1 MEYDGRQSHSES
13 IQPRLTPRK
22 PVTVAVQDGETSLAY
37 GVVTNISETGAC
49 VMTDTTVGKGRI
61 VMLRMSFY
69 RPADLLET
77 PARIVW
83 SGPELDSPHGVP
95 SAALQGVQFT
105 HLGDREVS
113 RLRDLLDS
121 SHFVPGAVLAVTP
134 EFEDLVSALRQDL
147 SKLGS
152 KLRRD
157 NYRDTD

>member
-1 MEYDGRQSHSES
+1 MEGNLTQNRSS
-13 IQPRLTPRK
+13 PRLTPRT

-69 RPADLLET
+69 RHADLLET

-83 SGPELDSPHGVP
+83 SG
-95 SAALQGVQFT
+95 
-105 HLGDREVS
+105 
-113 RLRDLLDS
+113 
-121 SHFVPGAVLAVTP
+121 P

-157 NYRDTD
+157 TYRDTD

>member
-1 MEYDGRQSHSES
+1 MEGNLTQNRSS
-13 IQPRLTPRK
+13 PRLTPRK

-69 RPADLLET
+69 RHADLLET

-95 SAALQGVQFT
+95 SAVLQGVQFT
-105 HLGDREVS
+105 HLGDRERS

-121 SHFVPGAVLAVTP
+121 SDFVPGAVLAVTP

-157 NYRDTD
+157 TYRDTD

>member
-1 MEYDGRQSHSES
+1 MEGDLAQNRSSR
-13 IQPRLTPRK
+13 RLTPRK
-22 PVTVAVQDGETSLAY
+22 PVTVAMQDGETSLAY

-49 VMTDTTVGKGRI
+49 VMTDASVGKGRI

-69 RPADLLET
+69 RHADLFET

-95 SAALQGVQFT
+95 SAVLQGVQFT
-105 HLGDREVS
+105 ELGDLEVS

-121 SHFVPGAVLAVTP
+121 PDFVPGAVLSVTP
-134 EFEDLVSALRQDL
+134 EFEDLVSNLRQDL
-147 SKLGS
+147 GKLGT

-157 NYRDTD
+157 TNSDAD

>member
-1 MEYDGRQSHSES
+1 MEDNLTQNRSNR
-13 IQPRLTPRK
+13 RLTPRK
-22 PVTVAVQDGETSLAY
+22 PVTVALQDGETSLAY

-61 VMLRMSFY
+61 VTMRMSFY
-69 RPADLLET
+69 RHGDLFEA

-83 SGPELDSPHGVP
+83 SGPELDSPQGIP
-95 SAALQGVQFT
+95 SAILQGVQFT
-105 HLGDREVS
+105 HLGDQEVS

-121 SHFVPGAVLAVTP
+121 PDFVPGAVLAVTP

-157 NYRDTD
+157 IYHDTD